1 MRSPD
6 DRILRRARFALA
18 LIAVSALAG
27 CGVLGGSH
35 RDLASART
43 TPAALAAANG
53 PAADYPVVVGDPY
66 RVGATLFTPADTMNY
81 DEVGYAAVDR
91 GAGVTGSH
99 HTLPLPSYVEVTSLE
114 TGKTVLVR
122 IERRGPMDGDAVVA
136 LSPAAFAQLDASA
149 GDPVRVRRVNPPEE
163 ERAALRNGR
172 AAPARM
178 DTPASLVAVL
188 KRKLPGEGSAPLT
201 PKAPAPAAL
210 ASVEL
215 PASSALQRALPQPVA
230 SAAPAAAAANRAAT
244 RSAPP
249 PLPPLPVRNREAAAA
264 SSPAFTLGTRQDV
277 PQQRA
282 IGPAVAVAVE
292 KPVSADGAFI
302 VQAAAMS
309 TAERAKKVA
318 GTIGGSVSKS
328 GDYFRVR
335 TGPFATRAEAEASLA
350 KVRAAGYSDA
360 RIFTNG

>member
-6 DRILRRARFALA
+6 DRIPRRPRLALA
-18 LIAVSALAG
+18 LIAVPALAG

-35 RDLASART
+35 RDLASAPA

-81 DEVGYAAVDR
+81 DEVGYAAVD
-91 GAGVTGSH
+91 GGVGVTGSH

-136 LSPAAFAQLDASA
+136 LSPTAFAQLGAAA

-215 PASSALQRALPQPVA
+215 PASSAPQRALSQPVA
-230 SAAPAAAAANRAAT
+230 SAAPAPAAVNRVAT
-244 RSAPP
+244 RGAPP
-249 PLPPLPVRNREAAAA
+249 PLPPLPVRNHEASAGTP
-264 SSPAFTLGTRQDV
+264 PAFTLGTRQDV
-277 PQQRA
+277 RQSASAPT
-282 IGPAVAVAVE
+282 VAVAVE
-292 KPVSADGAFI
+292 KSASTDGAFI

-309 TAERAKKVA
+309 TAERAKRVA